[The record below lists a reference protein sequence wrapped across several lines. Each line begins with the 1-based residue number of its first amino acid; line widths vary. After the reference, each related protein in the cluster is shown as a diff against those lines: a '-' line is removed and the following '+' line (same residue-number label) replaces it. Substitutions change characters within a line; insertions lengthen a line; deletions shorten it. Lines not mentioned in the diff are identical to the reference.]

1 MAAEANHVSCIANV
15 KVINKV
21 STVCVFV
28 KTTRYGANPI

>member
-21 STVCVFV
+21 STVGVFCE
-28 KTTRYGANPI
+28 NDSLWC